1 MRVPGSL
8 VRVFEAEGSHDGFR
22 YGTLVLLGSS
32 SSFVQR
38 LELALNGAGAP
49 VVLTFRNGG
58 ANQKKARGWEF
69 AHGAGKNGYTQT
81 MLTSFPRNRFP
92 VHSPRE

>member
-1 MRVPGSL
+1 MMVFAMVRWCSQVLRQALYRGWSSL
-8 VRVFEAEGSHDGFR
+8 STG
-22 YGTLVLLGSS
+22 
-32 SSFVQR
+32 
-38 LELALNGAGAP
+38 LELP

-58 ANQKKARGWEF
+58 ANQKKARGWESE
-69 AHGAGKNGYTQT
+69 HGAGKNGDTQT

>member
-1 MRVPGSL
+1 MRVLGSL

-22 YGTLVLLGSS
+22 NGPLVLLGSA

-49 VVLTFRNGG
+49 GG
-58 ANQKKARGWEF
+58 FNF
-69 AHGAGKNGYTQT
+69 
-81 MLTSFPRNRFP
+81 S
-92 VHSPRE
+92 

>member
-22 YGTLVLLGSS
+22 YGTLVLLGSA

-49 VVLTFRNGG
+49 GCFNFSKRWCKPKESERMGVRTWG
-58 ANQKKARGWEF
+58 
-69 AHGAGKNGYTQT
+69 
-81 MLTSFPRNRFP
+81 
-92 VHSPRE
+92 REEWRHADNADLISS